1 MGYSPWGRKESDTTE
16 RLSTHAHTH
25 VTLDD
30 QDSFS
35 PLGNTVSTGRHV
47 QVRTWVSLESAVSL
61 SWAGGG
67 GVRFLWIGTGCR
79 RHERRQPRV
88 EGGQGPGGRN

>member
-1 MGYSPWGRKESDTTE
+1 MGSIPGSRSSSGGGNGTSLQYSCLGKFQGQRSLVGYSPWGCKESDTTE

-35 PLGNTVSTGRHV
+35 PLGNTVSLGRHV
-47 QVRTWVSLESAVSL
+47 QV
-61 SWAGGG
+61 
-67 GVRFLWIGTGCR
+67 
-79 RHERRQPRV
+79 
-88 EGGQGPGGRN
+88 